1 MKIDILTLFP
11 EIYPGP
17 LGVSIVGRAVKR
29 GLAEIRAVNLRD
41 FAHDRRGTV
50 DDRPYG
56 GGPGMLMNVEVLAEA
71 IAALRKPESV
81 VVLTSPRGR
90 RFDQAAAREL
100 SGKEHLVLVCG
111 HYEGVDQRLID
122 SMIDREYSLGDFV
135 MTSGNPAAIAMT
147 DAIVRLL
154 PGALGDDESSE
165 DESFSEG
172 LLEYPQYTRPPEFQG
187 MAVPEVL
194 LNGETCGV
202 EFGPACRF
210 EIAGKVKAGRNKLE
224 IRTFDNPAYADR
236 EEGCIGWGAGMP
248 LRQHGFTG
256 EILIG

>member
-17 LGVSIVGRAVKR
+17 LGVSIIGRAVKR
-29 GLAEIRAVNLRD
+29 GLAKINAVNLRD
-41 FAHDRRGTV
+41 YADDRRGTV

-56 GGPGMLMNVEVLAEA
+56 GGPGMLMNVEVLAKA
-71 IAALRKPESV
+71 ITALRKPETL

-100 SGKEHLVLVCG
+100 SGKEHLLLVCG

-135 MTSGNPAAIAMT
+135 MTSGNLAAMAMT
-147 DAIVRLL
+147 DAIIRLL
-154 PGALGDDESSE
+154 PGALGHDESSQ
-165 DESFSEG
+165 DESFTDG
-172 LLEYPQYTRPPEFQG
+172 LLEYPQYTRPPEFRG

-194 LNGETCGV
+194 LNGDH
-202 EFGPACRF
+202 AR
-210 EIAGKVKAGRNKLE
+210 IAAWRKKEAERLTRERRPDLWRDFLNNQKLGGK
-224 IRTFDNPAYADR
+224 
-236 EEGCIGWGAGMP
+236 
-248 LRQHGFTG
+248 
-256 EILIG
+256 

>member
-71 IAALRKPESV
+71 ITALRRPESV

-194 LNGETCGV
+194 LNGDH
-202 EFGPACRF
+202 AR
-210 EIAGKVKAGRNKLE
+210 IAAWRRREAERLTRERRPDLWKEYLNNQKLGGKNE
-224 IRTFDNPAYADR
+224 
-236 EEGCIGWGAGMP
+236 
-248 LRQHGFTG
+248 HS
-256 EILIG
+256 